1 MGTIRPMV
9 LIGCG
14 GSGGKTLRI
23 AHDAIMRRLRGKGW
37 TGEMPDSWQF
47 LWIDVPI
54 NQEGGHEFGSQL
66 DPTSYV
72 GLVKPATVYRTGIDA
87 AVMKIRNTDPADLV
101 GWRPDPAAVKISIED
116 GAGQFRSIGR
126 MISVRQGVA
135 IAERVKAT
143 YDRTALGTSISQLE
157 AVGTLL
163 GAQVSQRPKVFLVS
177 SLAGGSGAGTFLD
190 VADIVAIHSNSPESV
205 TGILYTA
212 DVFKGI
218 ENANGVE
225 GNSLASLAELLAG
238 YWSEEP
244 RSMSLF
250 ASQGLPS
257 KQITRGGMSYPFLV
271 GSTNANGVSLSN
283 QVEVYRSTGELL
295 ALITVSGEVQEQVV
309 QFMSGN
315 WQASAIGNSDR
326 LGIQGPL
333 EMAPTSALGYAR
345 LGLGRDRFKQYSIR
359 RLARSA
365 IEFLSSGYLAMN
377 HYTDGPMTPSEALR
391 DIVEHNKLVFLDSCA
406 LNERD
411 ENDQIIDAL
420 TPPEV
425 LSLWKKA
432 VQGIDAKQSTAAE
445 ADLNSW
451 VRRIQETAALLQ
463 KEFDT
468 GFRDALD
475 ESTRK
480 WGAEATERLLSVV
493 QEYVAKF
500 GLDVTIEL
508 LNYTKGELEDV
519 ANQLIGE
526 AGKLDVDG
534 GNWKG
539 RIGQVGM
546 PLADKIKANH
556 PKMNELIQSV
566 TSPWYY
572 SARSQVCRRASA
584 VMIEFARD
592 VVGPLAMTL
601 TGAQSDFRSDIAPR
615 GEKPPEFTNWPTG
628 QHIPDWVSPSK
639 VEFLLD
645 GVDTYP
651 QRFVELVAAT
661 LDRDEKIDAGPQ
673 ESAQRKVISGGFRSS
688 SQVPT
693 RRSVRRDPEGMAEG
707 EERPWRPTMVGGD
720 GSPLR
725 FLAEFRQADLVS
737 RAEGWL
743 VQPGAFRN
751 HLDESLADYL
761 AERDAS
767 GGPVVDHNRR
777 LGDFEA
783 KFTAALASAAPLI
796 DVDRGLYALTHPNEL
811 ATTHVIE
818 PLPFPVGHP
827 ARSIAEKVIV
837 NERQKM
843 NATGNA
849 AAQTMADMFTSETKG
864 IASIGI
870 VSYFSS
876 PVHPVVFR
884 SVTNPIDA
892 RLHQGRAEFWLWRRT
907 RRLSEFVPVSS
918 SARRAMARGWYTA
931 RVLGMLDSAD
941 PQAPFKI
948 LDSSGR
954 WLCFPNPPLGGYL
967 NRNGL
972 QLAAV
977 LESLPLSWLSWA
989 AGDDEETN
997 AYRRLFQLG
1006 LSDPSS
1012 LTLMSGDGMGAKS
1025 DLFSYLVLN
1034 AELTA
1039 WVENG
1044 SVTAPAQPM
1053 AHGDNPEARLA
1064 SVKEQL
1070 SSMADAL
1077 AKAFTWNGTDSDALL
1092 HAPRGIDLVPE
1103 VIAEIGRIS
1112 TAEFIPNTTP
1122 IL

>member
-406 LNERD
+406 LNER
-411 ENDQIIDAL
+411 
-420 TPPEV
+420 P
-425 LSLWKKA
+425 
-432 VQGIDAKQSTAAE
+432 
-445 ADLNSW
+445 
-451 VRRIQETAALLQ
+451 
-463 KEFDT
+463 
-468 GFRDALD
+468 
-475 ESTRK
+475 
-480 WGAEATERLLSVV
+480 
-493 QEYVAKF
+493 
-500 GLDVTIEL
+500 
-508 LNYTKGELEDV
+508 
-519 ANQLIGE
+519 
-526 AGKLDVDG
+526 
-534 GNWKG
+534 
-539 RIGQVGM
+539 
-546 PLADKIKANH
+546 
-556 PKMNELIQSV
+556 
-566 TSPWYY
+566 
-572 SARSQVCRRASA
+572 
-584 VMIEFARD
+584 
-592 VVGPLAMTL
+592 
-601 TGAQSDFRSDIAPR
+601 
-615 GEKPPEFTNWPTG
+615 
-628 QHIPDWVSPSK
+628 
-639 VEFLLD
+639 
-645 GVDTYP
+645 
-651 QRFVELVAAT
+651 
-661 LDRDEKIDAGPQ
+661 
-673 ESAQRKVISGGFRSS
+673 
-688 SQVPT
+688 
-693 RRSVRRDPEGMAEG
+693 
-707 EERPWRPTMVGGD
+707 
-720 GSPLR
+720 
-725 FLAEFRQADLVS
+725 
-737 RAEGWL
+737 
-743 VQPGAFRN
+743 
-751 HLDESLADYL
+751 
-761 AERDAS
+761 
-767 GGPVVDHNRR
+767 
-777 LGDFEA
+777 
-783 KFTAALASAAPLI
+783 
-796 DVDRGLYALTHPNEL
+796 
-811 ATTHVIE
+811 
-818 PLPFPVGHP
+818 
-827 ARSIAEKVIV
+827 
-837 NERQKM
+837 
-843 NATGNA
+843 
-849 AAQTMADMFTSETKG
+849 
-864 IASIGI
+864 
-870 VSYFSS
+870 
-876 PVHPVVFR
+876 
-884 SVTNPIDA
+884 
-892 RLHQGRAEFWLWRRT
+892 
-907 RRLSEFVPVSS
+907 
-918 SARRAMARGWYTA
+918 
-931 RVLGMLDSAD
+931 
-941 PQAPFKI
+941 
-948 LDSSGR
+948 
-954 WLCFPNPPLGGYL
+954 
-967 NRNGL
+967 
-972 QLAAV
+972 
-977 LESLPLSWLSWA
+977 
-989 AGDDEETN
+989 
-997 AYRRLFQLG
+997 
-1006 LSDPSS
+1006 
-1012 LTLMSGDGMGAKS
+1012 
-1025 DLFSYLVLN
+1025 
-1034 AELTA
+1034 
-1039 WVENG
+1039 
-1044 SVTAPAQPM
+1044 
-1053 AHGDNPEARLA
+1053 
-1064 SVKEQL
+1064 
-1070 SSMADAL
+1070 
-1077 AKAFTWNGTDSDALL
+1077 
-1092 HAPRGIDLVPE
+1092 
-1103 VIAEIGRIS
+1103 
-1112 TAEFIPNTTP
+1112 
-1122 IL
+1122 